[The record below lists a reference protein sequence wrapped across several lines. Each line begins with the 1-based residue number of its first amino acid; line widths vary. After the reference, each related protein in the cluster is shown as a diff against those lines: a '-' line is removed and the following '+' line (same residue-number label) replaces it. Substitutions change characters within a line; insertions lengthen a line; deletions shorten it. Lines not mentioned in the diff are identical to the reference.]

1 MNEISMP
8 QMSRRNFLKAGGAG
22 LLALQILPGG
32 SLVGKAWAATPTAL
46 KPESF
51 ATLVQMSRD
60 TYPHAQIEDKYYAA
74 AVEILDKAGA
84 GDAEVLAGL
93 EKGVAGLDASAGAG
107 GYAALTDEAART
119 KLLEGIATDPFFQ
132 KVRGNLVVGLYNQ
145 KELWPIF
152 GYEGEVASRGGY
164 IEHGFNDIDW
174 LA

>member
-8 QMSRRNFLKAGGAG
+8 RLSRRHFLKAGSG

-32 SLVGKAWAATPTAL
+32 NLVGKAWAATPTAL

-60 TYPHAQIEDKYYAA
+60 TYPHAEIDDKYYAA
-74 AVEILDKAGA
+74 AVEGLDKGGVA
-84 GDAEVLAGL
+84 DAEVLALL
-93 EKGVAGLDASAGAG
+93 EKGVADLDTAAGAG
-107 GYAALTDEAART
+107 GYVGLKDEAART
-119 KLLEGIATDPFFQ
+119 KLLEAIAANPFFQ

-152 GYEGEVASRGGY
+152 GYEGEVYSRGGY

-174 LA
+174 LT